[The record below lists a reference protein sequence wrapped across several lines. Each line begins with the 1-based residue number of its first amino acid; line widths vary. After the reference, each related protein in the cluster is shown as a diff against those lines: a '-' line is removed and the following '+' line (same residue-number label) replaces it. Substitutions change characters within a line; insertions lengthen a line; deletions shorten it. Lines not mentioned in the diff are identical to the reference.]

1 MGGPR
6 SRRHLLLFHL
16 FYKLAYYDL
25 HLGLQ
30 CYFACLSRVLD
41 SEKCFDLDLSHQ
53 WYQQYQTLYR
63 RSASSIHLSYRFM
76 CLFLKSLHIT

>member
-25 HLGLQ
+25 HLGSQ

-41 SEKCFDLDLSHQ
+41 SEKCFDLDWVSSVVLSRKCTVRG
-53 WYQQYQTLYR
+53 WPGKR
-63 RSASSIHLSYRFM
+63 REE
-76 CLFLKSLHIT
+76 K